1 MCLYSASTSICIEVP
16 NPNSNCVASLIF
28 SCLSPLNP
36 GIPKSL
42 KFCFSSNPDLYK
54 SIFTYGLNG
63 HRHYIEIK
71 QELESISKNKIK
83 LTFNPQVIPTF
94 RGILTSIYI
103 ESGKNLSSIKIIN
116 TLKKYYKKMKFVK
129 INKLNQPINSGNVIN
144 TNNCEISVCE
154 DKISKKIV
162 IFSVI
167 DNLIKGASGQATQN
181 MNMMFG
187 LSESKGLK

>member
-1 MCLYSASTSICIEVP
+1 M
-16 NPNSNCVASLIF
+16 
-28 SCLSPLNP
+28 
-36 GIPKSL
+36 
-42 KFCFSSNPDLYK
+42 
-54 SIFTYGLNG
+54 
-63 HRHYIEIK
+63 
-71 QELESISKNKIK
+71 ESISKNKIK

-103 ESGKNLSSIKIIN
+103 ESRKNLSSIKIIN
-116 TLKKYYKKMKFVK
+116 ILKKYYKKMKFVK

-187 LSESKGLK
+187 LSESKGLKWDLL

>member
-1 MCLYSASTSICIEVP
+1 M
-16 NPNSNCVASLIF
+16 
-28 SCLSPLNP
+28 
-36 GIPKSL
+36 
-42 KFCFSSNPDLYK
+42 
-54 SIFTYGLNG
+54 
-63 HRHYIEIK
+63 
-71 QELESISKNKIK
+71 
-83 LTFNPQVIPTF
+83 
-94 RGILTSIYI
+94 
-103 ESGKNLSSIKIIN
+103 
-116 TLKKYYKKMKFVK
+116 
-129 INKLNQPINSGNVIN
+129 IN

>member
-1 MCLYSASTSICIEVP
+1 
-16 NPNSNCVASLIF
+16 
-28 SCLSPLNP
+28 
-36 GIPKSL
+36 
-42 KFCFSSNPDLYK
+42 
-54 SIFTYGLNG
+54 
-63 HRHYIEIK
+63 
-71 QELESISKNKIK
+71 
-83 LTFNPQVIPTF
+83 
-94 RGILTSIYI
+94 
-103 ESGKNLSSIKIIN
+103 
-116 TLKKYYKKMKFVK
+116 MKFVK